1 MAGPLQFVNRPG
13 IGIDF
18 QVLSDAQMSRISYD
32 LRQRWASHVDT
43 NTNSGAVV
51 VGAGTEFGTAVD
63 TIRTVVTN
71 TSVSS
76 FPGATPGTSTES
88 SYSYGQV
95 LTSLPSTPTDLT
107 NSYARFDESTNEFQ
121 QANIS
126 SITSEILNDVYTE
139 MRSGDE
145 LGTFRVA
152 VSSPGT
158 GWVNKGTW
166 FTDTLY
172 DDLVAQTTY
181 TLWLRTSIPSIPTDA
196 GLGTALRIRAD
207 GDFQEQMINGTSPF
221 HELLFTIMR
230 SNLNSRMGPLRYSI
244 GDGTNKGNFV
254 NRTLTNHTDVNTFVN
269 ADDYRTTATP
279 SGTAVTA
286 SNSYFLGIH

>member
-18 QVLSDAQMSRISYD
+18 QVLTDAQMSRISYD
-32 LRQRWASHVDT
+32 LRHRWASHVDT
-43 NTNSGAVV
+43 NTNSGAIV

-63 TIRTVVTN
+63 TIRTVVTR

-76 FPGATPGTSTES
+76 FPGATPGTSTET

-95 LTSLPSTPTDLT
+95 LTNIPSVPTDLT
-107 NSYARFDESTNEFQ
+107 NSYARFSMATNEFE
-121 QANIS
+121 QARID
-126 SITSEILNDVYTE
+126 SITSEILNDVYSE

-145 LGTFRVA
+145 LGTFRV
-152 VSSPGT
+152 STSNPGS
-158 GWVNKGTW
+158 GWVDKGTW

-172 DDLVAQTTY
+172 DNLVSQTVHRLY
-181 TLWLRTSIPSIPTDA
+181 LRTSIPSIPSDA
-196 GLGTALRIRAD
+196 GLGSALRITST
-207 GDFQEQMINGTSPF
+207 GDFQEQAINGTSLF

-230 SNLNSRMGPLRYSI
+230 SNLSSRTGPLRYSI

-254 NRTLTNHTDVNTFVN
+254 NRTLTNHTDVNSFVN